1 MGGGGCMDHTT
12 PACCTLHR
20 KGLVDVLHKRA
31 EKATAFKTRCWAECA
46 CVCVCWRRQMRARVC
61 SAKAFA
67 TETPIL
73 GVLWLTRE
81 RDEMQQKRAEKMRMI
96 LCGFTAYHMVKC
108 KSLFA
113 CCPCE
118 LQTNLLPRVQVQR
131 VRGRVRMC
139 DVCVR
144 VCLFD

>member
-1 MGGGGCMDHTT
+1 
-12 PACCTLHR
+12 
-20 KGLVDVLHKRA
+20 
-31 EKATAFKTRCWAECA
+31 
-46 CVCVCWRRQMRARVC
+46 MRVRVC

-67 TETPIL
+67 TKTPIW
-73 GVLWLTRE
+73 VLWLTRE

-96 LCGFTAYHMVKC
+96 FCGFIAYRMVKC

-118 LQTNLLPRVQVQR
+118 LQTNLLRVRVQR
-131 VRGRVRMC
+131 VCGRVCACMR
-139 DVCVR
+139 VC